1 MTSKKYWISEI
12 INKSDDLES
21 IYVGKRLNEIILP
34 GTDNSCSTKFI
45 NKVADIEH
53 IYFPLGFTKFVD
65 YNQLYKSKWYI
76 TQKDEI
82 GDLINKGIRYF
93 HFRIS
98 YHHEWFISNKYRHH
112 KLNDILEKIKE
123 YLKEMMTDNE
133 KKTDNEKNNVDF
145 VYLDFELDPNYYKE
159 VNHES
164 PTTEQIKKF
173 YESLR
178 QSFRFVDDDPDVK
191 NDPDNFPHT
200 VTENEVEI
208 RTLKDYIYIPTEA
221 EYPNN
226 DWDTNKWHKHWEIQG
241 DQNKL
246 FEYNRTQEGTK
257 TIYDHLL
264 RRKALV
270 DKHLTGYMR
279 GVIKLPTLN
288 QVFGKAVIFVDKK
301 LYDFDGTDDNYNYI
315 KPFPSFLLKNN
326 SLDMK
331 LVIDETP
338 YQIHNANQQWLYHTK
353 SKTNLIP
360 LKYDTNNYKFINSM
374 FNKLQLSHSIS
385 DRFYETK
392 SNCKELNESTI
403 KHGRKSNWDDRKICK
418 KQSFATRTS
427 INMIY
432 LKGIIKILL
441 WVIPILQILSF
452 FHPVGGP
459 YWGLYI
465 TIYERDSK
473 FFIIIVALV
482 FFIIVTFIYR
492 LYKYFVE
499 CIPNLDQE
507 NNEDIASNLI
517 GKFDELQTR
526 FPWNIRQTSIISV
539 NYPTNDIIT
548 KIINLNQTE
557 LEGFEKNIFNEDS
570 NNRKQVN
577 IYTIETIDD
586 PIEGEWKPDILKIKL
601 SDVGTINPDG
611 SILFAGKLRFYI
623 SSTTSPRSGDYT
635 KFLVDQD
642 NLIINEN
649 NTKKET
655 LGTNTIETYTFTH
668 TINLRRLEQGDFQI
682 RLWIE
687 DEYGEEL
694 GTKTI
699 TNKWTNGVKQSQSLN
714 ITKNDKGNPNQEWTE
729 PFQNITQIS
738 SNPSNSSQRLKQFY
752 ESRLF

>member
-1 MTSKKYWISEI
+1 MTSNKYWISDI
-12 INKSDDLES
+12 INNSEKKNLQS
-21 IYVGKRLNEIILP
+21 IYIAKRLNEIILP

-45 NKVADIEH
+45 NELDDIEH
-53 IYFPLGFTKFVD
+53 IYFPFGFTKFVD
-65 YNQLYKSKWYI
+65 YNKLYKSKWYL
-76 TQKDEI
+76 TQTYKIET
-82 GDLINKGIRYF
+82 LLEKGIRYF

-98 YHHEWFISNKYRHH
+98 WFNNEWFISNKYRHH
-112 KLNDILEKIKE
+112 KLNDILVKIKD
-123 YLKEMMTDNE
+123 YLKKMITDND
-133 KKTDNEKNNVDF
+133 KNVDF
-145 VYLDFELDPNYYKE
+145 VYLDFELDPNHYKD
-159 VNHES
+159 NNDTS
-164 PTTEQIKKF
+164 PTTQQIKKF
-173 YESLR
+173 YETLKEK
-178 QSFRFVDDDPDVK
+178 FRFIDDAPNVS
-191 NDPDNFPHT
+191 NDPSNFPHK
-200 VTENEVEI
+200 VTENSVKV
-208 RTLKDYIYIPTEA
+208 RTLKDYIYIPEEG
-221 EYPNN
+221 EYPDA

-241 DQNKL
+241 QQNKL
-246 FEYNRTQEGTK
+246 FEYDRTQDGTK

-264 RRKALV
+264 RRETLV
-270 DKHLTGYMR
+270 DKHLTGYTR
-279 GVIKLPTLN
+279 GVIKLPTLGK
-288 QVFGKAVIFVDKK
+288 VFGKAVIFVDEK
-301 LYDFDGTDDNYNYI
+301 LYNFNGGTTTEKENYKII

-353 SKTNLIP
+353 SKTNIIP
-360 LKYDTNNYKFINSM
+360 LKYDTKNYKFINSM

-392 SNCKELNESTI
+392 SNCKELNKSTI

-432 LKGIIKILL
+432 LKAIIKILL
-441 WVIPILQILSF
+441 WAIPILQILSF
-452 FHPVGGP
+452 FNPVGGP

-482 FFIIVTFIYR
+482 FFVIVTFISR

-517 GKFDELQTR
+517 GKFDELSTR
-526 FPWNIRQTSIISV
+526 FHWNIKQTSIISV
-539 NYPTNDIIT
+539 NYPTDDIIT
-548 KIINLNQTE
+548 KIIKLNQTE
-557 LEGFEKNIFNEDS
+557 LGGFEMNIFNEDS
-570 NNRKQVN
+570 NNKKKVN

-586 PIEGEWKPDILKIKL
+586 ATTGTWTPDTLKIKL
-601 SDVGTINPDG
+601 SDVGKTNADG

-655 LGTNTIETYTFTH
+655 LGIETYTFTH
-668 TINLRRLEQGDFQI
+668 TINLRRLEEGDFQI

-699 TNKWTNGVKQSQSLN
+699 TNKWTNGVKQSQSLK
-714 ITKNDKGNPNQEWTE
+714 ITKNDKGNPNQEWIE
-729 PFQNITQIS
+729 PFKNITQIS
-738 SNPSNSSQRLKQFY
+738 SNSSQRLKQFY